1 MQDPAAKVTECVVKG
16 LILIDSVFPVL
27 INCRSMSEGSPSV
40 AGSGLVRCPVNGQ
53 GKQKSLMGV

>member
-27 INCRSMSEGSPSV
+27 INCRSISEGSPCAV
-40 AGSGLVRCPVNGQ
+40 GSGLTHCPLNGQ
-53 GKQKSLMGV
+53 AKQKSLK